1 MTFVGGKLPPQPLKT
16 ANSETVLRTGIP
28 VPKIPYG
35 DAAETAAARWS
46 AQPLVRPFSGIRPVA
61 GRTQMIAAPPYDV
74 LTTEEARAQVQDNPW
89 SILRVSMPEIELPL
103 DTDPHAPEVYAKAAE
118 NMERM
123 LEDGVVRRDT
133 GVHYYIYRAELD
145 GHVQTGVVVGA
156 SIEAYET
163 GRIRKHETTQPDK
176 ETDRVRQIEAVGAH
190 TGPVMMFHRTNPA
203 IAQVIAET
211 TVAEPDAD
219 VTVDGVGHHTVW
231 VVSDPARIDR
241 ISTSFN
247 AIEALYIADGH
258 HRSAAAQRVAE
269 HRRAADAAGRADAIY
284 NFFLGVSFPDD
295 EVQILDYNRV
305 VRDLNG
311 HGVDAYL
318 AEVAKRF
325 TVTLNKTPVRPTRTH
340 EFAMY
345 LDGRWYSLGLAKAPP
360 ATAPPSERLDVGLLS
375 THLLEPILGIR
386 DSLGDSRIDFVGGA
400 RGLDELVRRV
410 DSGEMA
416 VAFAFHPVSVAELIA
431 VADEGGVMPTKSTW
445 FEPKLMDGLVSLP
458 LD

>member
-1 MTFVGGKLPPQPLKT
+1 MPTILDG
-16 ANSETVLRTGIP
+16 N
-28 VPKIPYG
+28 
-35 DAAETAAARWS
+35 AAEPAAARRS

-61 GRTQMIAAPPYDV
+61 GYTAMIAAPPYDV
-74 LTTEEARAQVQDNPW
+74 LTTEEARARVRDNPW
-89 SILRVSMPEIELPL
+89 SFLRVSMPEIELPP

-118 NMERM
+118 NMGRM
-123 LEDGVVRRDT
+123 LEDGIVRRDT
-133 GVHYYIYRAELD
+133 GRHYYIYRAEFD

-156 SIEAYET
+156 SVAAYES
-163 GRIRKHETTQPDK
+163 GRIRKHETTQPAK

-190 TGPVMMFHRTNPA
+190 TGPVMMFHRADPA
-203 IAQVIAET
+203 IAQIIAET
-211 TVAEPDAD
+211 TATEPNSH
-219 VTVDGVGHHTVW
+219 VTVGGVGHHTLW
-231 VVSDPARIDR
+231 MVSDPARIGR
-241 ISTSFN
+241 ITASFDAME
-247 AIEALYIADGH
+247 AIYIADGH

-269 HRRAADAAGRADAIY
+269 DRRAADPGGRGDAPY

-305 VRDLNG
+305 VRDLGG
-311 HGVDAYL
+311 HDVDAFL

-325 TVTLNKTPVRPTRTH
+325 TVAPSKTPVRPARAH

-345 LDGRWYSLGLAKAPP
+345 LEGRWYRLGLGDAPP

-375 THLLEPILGIR
+375 IHLLEPILGIR
-386 DSLGDSRIDFVGGA
+386 DSRGDSRIDFVGGA

-416 VAFAFHPVSVAELIA
+416 VAFAFHPTSVADLMA
-431 VADEGGVMPTKSTW
+431 VADEGGIMPTKSTW